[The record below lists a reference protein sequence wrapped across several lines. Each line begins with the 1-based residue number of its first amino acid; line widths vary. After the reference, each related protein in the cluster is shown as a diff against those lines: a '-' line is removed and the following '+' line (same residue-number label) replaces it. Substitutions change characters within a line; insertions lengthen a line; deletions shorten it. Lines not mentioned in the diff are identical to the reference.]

1 MSAKPT
7 WVFELWC
14 KGHGDSYCASDPGLP
29 IPPLRR
35 LFWHV
40 RGWVLKRLF
49 GWWRWEYSPG
59 QRRT

>member
-1 MSAKPT
+1 MPAKPR
-7 WVFELWC
+7 WAFKLWTN
-14 KGHGDSYCASDPGLP
+14 GQADTYVANDTVPLH
-29 IPPLRR
+29 PLRR

-40 RGWVLKRLF
+40 RGWMLKRLF